1 MRAAFHTFGCKLNQ
15 FETEALASAFVAQGF
30 TLVPPEQEAELYLVN
45 TCTVTTRSE
54 QKARRYLRRLSR
66 VRPEALLL
74 VTGCYAQLA
83 REALRALGP
92 NLVVV
97 SQEAKAALLELPRI
111 LREREAAQP
120 GSWREQALSR
130 LSASPARPGRQFQF
144 QVTHFQFHSRA
155 FIKIQD
161 GCDGRCAYCRVPL
174 ARGRSVSLDPAL
186 AVERARALEASG
198 YRELVLTGVNIS
210 SYRHGETGLAELLER
225 LLASTTQVRLRLSS
239 LEPEAIEPG
248 LARVLAHPRLCPHFH
263 LSVQSGS
270 DRVLLRMRRRYRSA
284 QVERAVSE
292 LRRAKPEPFLAAD
305 LIAGYPGES
314 EADFQATY
322 ALAERL
328 GFAKLHV
335 FPFSPR
341 PGTAAQSMRE
351 RVPERIRDARVQAL
365 VALSE
370 RLGESYRRSWE
381 GREVQVVLED
391 RRLPGREGQAWEG
404 VSENYLKVLVYGIP
418 AALAA
423 PGRLFRARIEGPED
437 PCSARYLAGERES
450 P

>member
-15 FETEALASAFVAQGF
+15 FETEALASAFAAQGF
-30 TLVPPEQEAELYLVN
+30 TLVPPEEEAELYLIN
-45 TCTVTTRSE
+45 TCTVTSRSE
-54 QKARRYLRRLSR
+54 QKARRYLRHLSR
-66 VRPEALLL
+66 GRPEALLL

-83 REALRALGP
+83 QEALRALGP

-97 SQEAKAALLELPRI
+97 SQEAKAALLELPSQ
-111 LREREAAQP
+111 LREREAVHP
-120 GSWREQALSR
+120 GSWRKQALSR
-130 LSASPARPGRQFQF
+130 LSASPAQPGRQFQF

-161 GCDGRCAYCRVPL
+161 GCDGRCAYCRVPQ
-174 ARGRSVSLDPAL
+174 ARGRSVSLDPELAL
-186 AVERARALEASG
+186 ERARALEASG

-210 SYRHGETGLAELLER
+210 SYRHCEVGLAELLER
-225 LLASTTQVRLRLSS
+225 LLASTARVRLRLSS
-239 LEPEAIEPG
+239 LEPEAIRPG
-248 LARVLAHPRLCPHFH
+248 LGRVLAHPRLCPHFH

-270 DRVLLRMRRRYRSA
+270 DRVLLRMRRRYRSS

-292 LRRAKPEPFLAAD
+292 LRRAKSEPFLAAD

-314 EADFQATY
+314 DADFQATY

-328 GFAKLHV
+328 GLAKLHV

-341 PGTAAQSMRE
+341 PGTSAQSMRE
-351 RVPERIRDARVQAL
+351 RVPERTRDARVQAL
-365 VALSE
+365 VALSK

-391 RRLPGREGQAWEG
+391 RRLPSREGQAWEG

-418 AALAA
+418 AGLAA
-423 PGRLFRARIEGPED
+423 PGRLLRARIEGHED
-437 PCSARYLAGERES
+437 PCPAWYLADERER